1 MRIGK
6 SRLCGNMAIGT
17 VSDSLQAR
25 EILES
30 ICAHNASGEIH
41 YGETQDNLKT
51 AKIRFLS
58 LEGEVI
64 CTDKPQS
71 IGEQVDLVS
80 GQVILVYFT
89 HDNARWAF
97 HSRVQK
103 ATRLVRLN
111 ANQRVVG
118 MSIAVPHE
126 IQLQQR
132 RRDYRVMTVSH
143 GIGGEI
149 VIESE
154 DVEFACPVER
164 SAFSGVIHNVSVRGL
179 GFLVDGLV
187 GRHFKRGRYV
197 YTGFTLPG
205 SEQKWIVRAQI
216 RHVQE
221 LPARERTML
230 GLQIAERPGLDP
242 QRLRDKIHE
251 FTIAEQRRKLR
262 RRR

>member
-164 SAFSGVIHNVSVRGL
+164 SAFSGVIHNVSVRGI
-179 GFLVDGLV
+179 GFSSRRFGRPPLQTRSIRIHRIHIARIRTEVDCSGPDTPCA
-187 GRHFKRGRYV
+187 GIACTRANHA
-197 YTGFTLPG
+197 
-205 SEQKWIVRAQI
+205 WITDCGTT
-216 RHVQE
+216 
-221 LPARERTML
+221 RTRSAKVTR
-230 GLQIAERPGLDP
+230 QDS
-242 QRLRDKIHE
+242 
-251 FTIAEQRRKLR
+251 
-262 RRR
+262 